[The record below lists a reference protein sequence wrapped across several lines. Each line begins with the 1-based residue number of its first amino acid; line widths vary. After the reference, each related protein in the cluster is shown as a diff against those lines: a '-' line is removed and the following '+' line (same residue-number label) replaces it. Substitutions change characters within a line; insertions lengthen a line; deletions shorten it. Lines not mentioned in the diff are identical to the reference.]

1 MAWRGTALAAI
12 ALAALLLSGCRA
24 LVPHAGYPVG
34 FERALGGAEFLPLA
48 VPTGMISADAAVA
61 TARIHASDGR
71 VAPSP
76 PFFGIVRCAPE
87 RACGFLGTAGGEPIP
102 IWVVD
107 WPGDALVLVD
117 AREGLAIPPQFYP
130 HPERRDRG
138 R

>member
-1 MAWRGTALAAI
+1 VARRGTALAAI

-48 VPTGMISADAAVA
+48 VPTDMISADAAVA
-61 TARIHASDGR
+61 TARIYASEGR

-76 PFFGIVRCAPE
+76 PFFGIVRCPLE
-87 RACGFLGTAGGEPIP
+87 RACAFVGTESGEPIP
-102 IWVVD
+102 IWIVD

-117 AREGLAIPPQFYP
+117 AREGLAIPPLFFP